1 VEPLQN
7 QLFFDCIEDA
17 IGADI
22 QALGGPKKSAAFLF
36 PEKTTE
42 QGSALIRAWL
52 NPERNERPSPA
63 QVLLL
68 KKKAKEVG
76 SFATVSYEAQ
86 QLGFEVTWISPEDE
100 KEKLQRDVI
109 AAAQLLKQV
118 ASRLEEVERQTRIR
132 SVK

>member
-1 VEPLQN
+1 MEPVQN
-7 QLFFDCIEDA
+7 KLFFECIEDA

-22 QALGGPKKSAAFLF
+22 QALGGPKKAAALF
-36 PEKTTE
+36 FVDKTPE
-42 QGSALIRAWL
+42 QGSALIRSWL
-52 NPERNERPSPA
+52 NPDRNERPSPA

-68 KKKAKEVG
+68 KKKAREVG
-76 SFATVSYEAQ
+76 SFATIHYEAQ

-118 ASRLEEVERQTRIR
+118 GSRLEELDKQTRIR